1 MPEAEAVAEATAE
14 VLQEKLEVLAV
25 AALVEI
31 AWSTVRPV
39 QLI

>member
-1 MPEAEAVAEATAE
+1 MQEAEAVAEATAE
-14 VLQEKLEVLAV
+14 VLQEKLEALAV
-25 AALVEI
+25 AALEEI